1 MLPVDRVAQLALRLY
16 RARKGRS
23 QVPQFS
29 RELPDLSIE
38 DAYAIQSE
46 WVRLECSDGRRI
58 RGYKV
63 GLTSRALQL
72 ALQATEPN
80 YAPLMDDTFFE
91 SGNDIR
97 AAGFIAPRVEVE
109 LAFVLERSL
118 RGPGITVDAV
128 LRATAYVTP
137 ALEIIDARI
146 EQFDRE
152 TRQPRKLVDVI
163 CDLGA
168 AAGVVLGTERV
179 KPGTLDL
186 RWTGAILYKNDLIE
200 ETGLGA
206 AVLGSPALSIAWLAN
221 KVSADQ
227 RGLEAGDVLLAGSFT
242 KPVAAARDDVLR
254 ADYGPLGCLSFKLT

>member
-1 MLPVDRVAQLALRLY
+1 MLPADSVAELALRLY
-16 RARKGRS
+16 RARKDGS

-29 RELPDLSIE
+29 REFAGLSIE
-38 DAYAIQSE
+38 DAYAIQRE
-46 WVRLECSDGRRI
+46 WVRLERADGKLI

-80 YAPLMDDTFFE
+80 FAPLMDDMFFE
-91 SGNDIR
+91 SGSDIR
-97 AAGFIAPRVEVE
+97 AARFIAPRVEVE

-118 RGPGITVDAV
+118 QGPGITVADV

-137 ALEIIDARI
+137 ALELIDARI

-163 CDLGA
+163 CDFGA
-168 AAGVVLGTERV
+168 AAGVVLGGARANAD
-179 KPGTLDL
+179 TLDL
-186 RWTGAILYKNDLIE
+186 RWTGAMLYKNELIE

-206 AVLGSPALSIAWLAN
+206 AVLGHPALSIAWLAN
-221 KVSADQ
+221 KMAAGE
-227 RGLEAGDVLLAGSFT
+227 RGLEAGDILLAGSFT

-254 ADYGPLGCLSFKLT
+254 ADYGALGGLSFKLT